1 MPSCSRAA
9 RLQPLTDNYDRIARF
24 YDVDMAQNMP
34 FDDVGFYV
42 ALCEPLRGP
51 VLELGCG
58 NGRILLELAR
68 HGIDAIGI
76 DASAGMLAE
85 LRRKAALRSLPARAI
100 RMDVAR
106 SRAAAWIRGDPVPVL
121 ARYLCH
127 R

>member
-1 MPSCSRAA
+1 
-9 RLQPLTDNYDRIARF
+9 
-24 YDVDMAQNMP
+24 MP

-42 ALCEPLRGP
+42 GLCAPSRGP

-85 LRRKAALRSLPARAI
+85 LRRKAALRSLPARAV
-100 RMDVAR
+100 RMDVAA
-106 SRAAAWIRGDPVPVL
+106 SRAAARIRRDPVPVF
-121 ARYLCH
+121 AHYLYH